1 MTSAEDKDD
10 LLEWKKFL
18 KGDDCAFV
26 YLYRKYINSLF
37 SFGMCFTMNRELVED
52 CIQEVFV
59 SIYSRRKHLNETEN
73 IKFYLFK
80 ALKNMLFNA
89 FQKDRPSSSL
99 DSVPLSYSTDYT
111 IEDQLIQDEQE
122 QIEKD
127 KIVHILELLS
137 PHQKEAIY
145 YRYMEEM
152 SMDEICVMMNMNYQ
166 AIQNLLQRAIK
177 KMRGAITEHNDV
189 RMIVKKGKRCL

>member
-1 MTSAEDKDD
+1 M
-10 LLEWKKFL
+10 
-18 KGDDCAFV
+18 
-26 YLYRKYINSLF
+26 
-37 SFGMCFTMNRELVED
+37 
-52 CIQEVFV
+52 IQ
-59 SIYSRRKHLNETEN
+59 N
-73 IKFYLFK
+73 
-80 ALKNMLFNA
+80 
-89 FQKDRPSSSL
+89 
-99 DSVPLSYSTDYT
+99 
-111 IEDQLIQDEQE
+111 EQE

-127 KIVHILELLS
+127 KIVHILEMLS

-152 SMDEICVMMNMNYQ
+152 SIDEICVMMNMNYQ